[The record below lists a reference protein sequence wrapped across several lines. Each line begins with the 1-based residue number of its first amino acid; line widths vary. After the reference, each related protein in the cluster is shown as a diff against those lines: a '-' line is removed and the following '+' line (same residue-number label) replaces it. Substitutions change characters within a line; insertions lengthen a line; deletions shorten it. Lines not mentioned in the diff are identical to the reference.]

1 MKRIPRSTST
11 PWCHPMNKYRSK
23 RTKYNGVTYHSKKEA
38 NYAFKLDLLI
48 QAGELKG
55 VERQVRIPLHAVGGK
70 KVGYYIVDFKVTR
83 PDNTVY
89 YVEVKGFWTP
99 LAKWKVKHF
108 ELEYP
113 ELELIIV

>member
-1 MKRIPRSTST
+1 MR
-11 PWCHPMNKYRSK
+11 NKYKAK
-23 RTKYNGVTYHSKKEA
+23 RTVYKGVTYHSKKEA
-38 NYAFKLDLLI
+38 NYAFELDCLI
-48 QAGELKG
+48 QTGEVKG
-55 VERQVRIPLHAVGGK
+55 VERQVRMPLHAVGGQQI
-70 KVGYYIVDFKVTR
+70 GYYIVDFKVTR
-83 PDNTVY
+83 NDDSVY